1 MQYPIMIFSKIQP
14 KQNFYLKYIK
24 NPITK
29 ITLND
34 VIFKVFIMSQL
45 EGVVFSVLVFSE
57 ERIQARDRAV

>member
-1 MQYPIMIFSKIQP
+1 MQYPIMIFSKNQP